1 MKMKYI
7 LAACTL
13 VVATTGCN
21 ENSFLDIKPQGT
33 LNESLLSSADGLD
46 LLVTSAYAALKGPN
60 RDMMWVPMTNWTYGE
75 VRSDNAYKGGGGVN
89 DGDFLNL
96 LETFVIDATWGNA
109 DSKWFQLYCC
119 LQRANEALRVIN
131 VCDENQ
137 VKNLAVRR
145 AEMLVIR
152 AHFYFELCRLFKQVP
167 YLDETI
173 PQEEYTKIANNQYS
187 REEILD
193 MIAQDLLKAA
203 EALPEKQSE
212 VGRVNR
218 YVAYAYA
225 AKVKLYQ
232 AYKQDDKNQPVTV
245 DKDLMREVAD
255 LCAKLDGKYDLL
267 KDFQQLD
274 LVAYENGAE
283 SVFAVQYTM
292 NDGSDGAGGINWSN
306 LLNSPKGPYNG
317 DGFFLPSQ
325 NLINAYKTDAN
336 GLPMFETFNEEDYAV
351 WDGEKLTN
359 TEPTVDP
366 RLDFVTGRPGITWK
380 TYTTSP
386 CMASWVRNS
395 GEYGFNCTKR
405 FWVSP
410 ESTDMFVGWPW
421 GASQLNWQIIRY
433 AQVLLWRAEA
443 LVELGD
449 DASLEEARQIINRIR
464 KRAQESPCVK
474 DFKDPSK
481 PAANYLIG
489 LYPAEGW
496 TQAYARKAV
505 RFETRLEMA
514 MEGDRFFDLVRWG
527 EAATVMN
534 NYINKEQNRRVY
546 YKGARFTSGKDEYL
560 PVPVAQY
567 NFSEGNY
574 VQNPG
579 YGSF

>member
-13 VVATTGCN
+13 AVATTGCN

-336 GLPMFETFNEEDYAV
+336 GLPMFDTFNEEDYAV

-359 TEPTVDP
+359 TESTVDP